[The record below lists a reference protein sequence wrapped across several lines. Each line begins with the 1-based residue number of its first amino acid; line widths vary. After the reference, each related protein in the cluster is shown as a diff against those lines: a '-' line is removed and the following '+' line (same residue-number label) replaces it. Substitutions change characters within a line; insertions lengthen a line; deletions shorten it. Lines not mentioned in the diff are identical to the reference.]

1 MRGDDTNWTSNY
13 TLIYFKLS
21 YVFPKTLW
29 LRKDEGC
36 LTSQGFCDPRISLF
50 VGARHISI
58 CFSLFLRGVASHP
71 IHLPWVLLNCISRHP
86 LALEKRLEFLLEWCI
101 WSWSFSSTSVPEGE
115 WISRHSWSRQWP
127 VHTDFGELWQTCG
140 NWTTFYKVLCTMVCR
155 VKNKKYFSF
164 AFLLSLFS
172 FCISSVFF
180 FFATLS
186 FFFRCSHCRKLA
198 PTWKALAEYHKDNMD
213 ITIAK
218 VQ

>member
-1 MRGDDTNWTSNY
+1 
-13 TLIYFKLS
+13 
-21 YVFPKTLW
+21 
-29 LRKDEGC
+29 
-36 LTSQGFCDPRISLF
+36 
-50 VGARHISI
+50 
-58 CFSLFLRGVASHP
+58 
-71 IHLPWVLLNCISRHP
+71 
-86 LALEKRLEFLLEWCI
+86 
-101 WSWSFSSTSVPEGE
+101 
-115 WISRHSWSRQWP
+115 
-127 VHTDFGELWQTCG
+127 
-140 NWTTFYKVLCTMVCR
+140 MVCR

-172 FCISSVFF
+172 FCISSVF

>member
-1 MRGDDTNWTSNY
+1 
-13 TLIYFKLS
+13 
-21 YVFPKTLW
+21 
-29 LRKDEGC
+29 
-36 LTSQGFCDPRISLF
+36 
-50 VGARHISI
+50 
-58 CFSLFLRGVASHP
+58 
-71 IHLPWVLLNCISRHP
+71 
-86 LALEKRLEFLLEWCI
+86 
-101 WSWSFSSTSVPEGE
+101 
-115 WISRHSWSRQWP
+115 
-127 VHTDFGELWQTCG
+127 
-140 NWTTFYKVLCTMVCR
+140 MVCR

-180 FFATLS
+180 FFFATV

>member
-1 MRGDDTNWTSNY
+1 
-13 TLIYFKLS
+13 
-21 YVFPKTLW
+21 
-29 LRKDEGC
+29 
-36 LTSQGFCDPRISLF
+36 
-50 VGARHISI
+50 
-58 CFSLFLRGVASHP
+58 
-71 IHLPWVLLNCISRHP
+71 
-86 LALEKRLEFLLEWCI
+86 
-101 WSWSFSSTSVPEGE
+101 
-115 WISRHSWSRQWP
+115 
-127 VHTDFGELWQTCG
+127 
-140 NWTTFYKVLCTMVCR
+140 MVCR

-172 FCISSVFF
+172 FCIGSVFF